1 MAKKPVILVA
11 DGMNLMY
18 RGFYAI
24 EGFKCKD
31 PDYKPNYMMAI
42 AGMSAIL
49 IKDMQTI
56 KATHCVVVFD
66 APGGNFR
73 VKLYPEYKAHR
84 TNGLP
89 LHGTITRRARKFFK
103 SAGIKSF
110 CIEGEEG
117 DDLIGSLAVT
127 LSKYG
132 KVYIS
137 SNDKDFAALVNRRIH
152 LLHPRQEV
160 LNEGDVKIKFG
171 VRPDQIVEYLMLVGD
186 SVDNIPGVNKVA
198 GKTAAR
204 LLNEF
209 ESLSNILD
217 GSHTPALARNLRAA
231 RKQFKL
237 TRKLVTIKTDCL
249 PHVTLQDVRLRGLS
263 DRFAEYCKRY
273 SFHRERKSF
282 ERFYSGLE

>member
-31 PDYKPNYMMAI
+31 PDYKPNYMMAV

-49 IKDMQTI
+49 VKDMQTI
-56 KATHCVVVFD
+56 DATHCVVVFD

-73 VKLYPEYKAHR
+73 VKLYPEYKANR
-84 TNGLP
+84 AGGLP
-89 LHGTITRRARKFFK
+89 LHGKITRRARKFLY

-110 CIEGEEG
+110 CINGEEG

-127 LSKYG
+127 LSQFG

-152 LLHPRQEV
+152 LLHPRQEI
-160 LNEGDVKIKFG
+160 LDADDVKTKFG
-171 VRPDQIVEYLMLVGD
+171 VRPDQIIEYLMLVGD
-186 SVDNIPGVNKVA
+186 TVDNIPGVPKVA

-204 LLNEF
+204 LLTEF
-209 ESLSNILD
+209 ESLSNILKET
-217 GSHTPALARNLRAA
+217 HTPVLTRNLRAA
-231 RKQFKL
+231 KRQFKL

-249 PHVTLQDVRLRGLS
+249 PNVTLQDARLRGLS

-273 SFHRERKSF
+273 GFHRERKTF
-282 ERFYSGLE
+282 ERFYS